1 MTHDNIKSRKKPGL
15 QPSLED
21 TFLEK
26 PQGEVKLTAPPP
38 PPQPVKG

>member
-15 QPSLED
+15 QLSLED

-26 PQGEVKLTAPPP
+26 PQGEV
-38 PPQPVKG
+38 